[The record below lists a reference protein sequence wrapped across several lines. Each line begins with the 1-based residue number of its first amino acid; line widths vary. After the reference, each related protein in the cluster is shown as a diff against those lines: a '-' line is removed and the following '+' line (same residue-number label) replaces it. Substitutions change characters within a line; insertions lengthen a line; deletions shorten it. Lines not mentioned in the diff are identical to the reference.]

1 MSWMLA
7 IILNY
12 GSFAL
17 EGGSLLQDNTT
28 IRLYRDLCLS
38 LLVDFQGLELR
49 IAFSIVYIVVDSLLG
64 LPRCESGNVS
74 RHIFAILI
82 IFLAKTLSKAWFFRQ
97 REVEHVYDKEYD
109 RPNANSQ

>member
-1 MSWMLA
+1 MRLEVFFLFQDDA
-7 IILNY
+7 TVGFDGDLRL
-12 GSFAL
+12 SF
-17 EGGSLLQDNTT
+17 
-28 IRLYRDLCLS
+28 
-38 LLVDFQGLELR
+38 LVDFQGLELR